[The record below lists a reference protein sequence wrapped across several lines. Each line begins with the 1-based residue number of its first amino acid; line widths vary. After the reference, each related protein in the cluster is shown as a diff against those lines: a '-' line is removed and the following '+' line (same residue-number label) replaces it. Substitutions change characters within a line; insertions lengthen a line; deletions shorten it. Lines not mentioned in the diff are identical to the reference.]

1 MLTLPTA
8 EERLTNQVTPIA
20 VAAIH
25 VHHHQAVILE
35 QWVLKFL
42 RW

>member
-8 EERLTNQVTPIA
+8 EEILTNQVTPIA

-25 VHHHQAVILE
+25 VHHQAVILE